1 MFSNKCKCNCEY
13 NFIKAQSASFDYTK
27 RMIESLASVLVDAG
41 ILIETNA
48 AVGLVTYDN
57 KKYKI
62 KRVK

>member
-1 MFSNKCKCNCEY
+1 MFHNKCKCECEY

-27 RMIESLASVLVDAG
+27 RMVESLSSVLVEAG
-41 ILIETNA
+41 ILVETNA